1 MLPQVEHGLLP
12 RPAQPGG
19 ITLIILTLAI
29 HFTMVVCRRQEQCVA
44 DECEGKWQGEARS
57 RSQEDVSKMRLIQR
71 RRNLLLANQ
80 SVSLDHGDTG

>member
-1 MLPQVEHGLLP
+1 
-12 RPAQPGG
+12 
-19 ITLIILTLAI
+19 
-29 HFTMVVCRRQEQCVA
+29 MVVCRRQERCVA
-44 DECEGKWQGEARS
+44 DECEGMWQGEARS